1 MRNDTDLAPIGV
13 RSTASVPLVAVQG
26 TFNISEAVV
35 EPGTRLTLAI
45 LVTNLGDSTESFV
58 LAPTGMA
65 AAWTSIRPAYITL
78 FGGSSESVDVE
89 VMAPRLPSTTAGP
102 TALGVRIVPQ
112 SQPDD
117 VVSTETTLHIG
128 PTFDRRV
135 TMLQPAVRTRRRA
148 TFEAMIENLGNVQAS
163 CRMHLS
169 EPTSRLDGDFDPPA
183 VGIEPGGSTLVRLR
197 VRARRQQWE
206 RRARSIP
213 FAIEVDQQGTPTV
226 NAAATFVQAP
236 VLPERL
242 WSRLAGVALLGG
254 ALAGLWFGVI
264 TPEIRRA
271 AERAVAD
278 MPGSEAT
285 TVSPVTP
292 ISVTPTSVPPTIPPT
307 GERGEPFSS
316 SLPSGAKL
324 SEQSTQT
331 YTVPDGSTLLITQ
344 YIVQNPYGDEGS
356 ATLRL
361 GDIPLEYDLANLD
374 GFDANQG
381 FVDPVQ
387 LNGGDTITFE
397 VTCGAI
403 GRAGAET
410 CSPSATVIGRLIATD
425 DVGV

>member
-1 MRNDTDLAPIGV
+1 MAIGV
-13 RSTASVPLVAVQG
+13 VNNSGSINAQNNLSRAQNSLNRSIERLSSGLKVNRGSDGPAALV
-26 TFNISEAVV
+26 ISEKQRAQISGLKTAIDNADKAV
-35 EPGTRLTLAI
+35 
-45 LVTNLGDSTESFV
+45 
-58 LAPTGMA
+58 
-65 AAWTSIRPAYITL
+65 
-78 FGGSSESVDVE
+78 SVVQ
-89 VMAPRLPSTTAGP
+89 TAEG
-102 TALGVRIVPQ
+102 ALGEINSLLVKVRGLALDSANTGVN
-112 SQPDD
+112 DED
-117 VVSTETTLHIG
+117 AL
-128 PTFDRRV
+128 
-135 TMLQPAVRTRRRA
+135 AA
-148 TFEAMIENLGNVQAS
+148 NQAEIANALDTIN
-163 CRMHLS
+163 RIANNTQFGTKKL
-169 EPTSRLDGDFDPPA
+169 LDGSA
-183 VGIEPGGSTLVRLR
+183 GKT
-197 VRARRQQWE
+197 
-206 RRARSIP
+206 
-213 FAIEVDQQGTPTV
+213 
-226 NAAATFVQAP
+226 
-236 VLPERL
+236 
-242 WSRLAGVALLGG
+242 GVAADADVTFLK
-254 ALAGLWFGVI
+254 AGNASSAGTYAVNV
-264 TPEIRRA
+264 TQT

>member
-1 MRNDTDLAPIGV
+1 MNDADGAPPVGHP
-13 RSTASVPLVAVQG
+13 TASVPLVAVQG
-26 TFNISEAVV
+26 AFNISEAVV

-58 LAPTGMA
+58 LTPTGMA
-65 AAWTSIRPAYITL
+65 AGWTSIRPAYVTL

-89 VMAPRLPSTTAGP
+89 VTAPRLPSTTAGP

-117 VVSTETTLHIG
+117 VVNAETTLHIA

-163 CRMHLS
+163 CRMHLA
-169 EPTSRLDGDFDPPA
+169 EPTGRLDGDFDPPA

-197 VRARRQQWE
+197 VRARRRQWE
-206 RRARSIP
+206 RRSRSIP
-213 FAIEVDQQGTPTV
+213 FAVEADQQGTPTV
-226 NAAATFVQAP
+226 SAAATFVQAP

-242 WSRLAGVALLGG
+242 WSRVAGLALLGG

-271 AERAVAD
+271 AERAVDDVQAPTD
-278 MPGSEAT
+278 TS
-285 TVSPVTP
+285 VSPVTP
-292 ISVTPTSVPPTIPPT
+292 ISAAPTSVPPTIPPT

-344 YIVQNPYGDEGS
+344 YIVQNPFGDEGS
-356 ATLRL
+356 AVLRL
-361 GDIPLEYDLANLD
+361 GTLRFEYDLANLD
-374 GFDANQG
+374 GLDANQG

-397 VTCGAI
+397 VSCGAI

-410 CSPSATVIGRLIATD
+410 CSPSVTVIGRLIATD